1 MKLRDEIR
9 IRIKIKIYLQH
20 HAKKSW
26 TGHDRSLKNSKR
38 TGQVIGHEKVS
49 TCRALLGDKE
59 TEWKGRSMDTVT
71 Y

>member
-20 HAKKSW
+20 HAKKS
-26 TGHDRSLKNSKR
+26 R
-38 TGQVIGHEKVS
+38 TGSGCRILAGQDQVVE
-49 TCRALLGDKE
+49 
-59 TEWKGRSMDTVT
+59 